1 MHCSWVQI
9 AENALNDP
17 DPVWV
22 TRKLSLPA
30 CTSAAP
36 PTVASAVPPTLTVT
50 ALPARVPETVVSD
63 GAPPPPPPPPGPA
76 GLPFLP
82 PHPSMRDAT
91 VTNEIACAQNSR
103 RDVFGLSMGAR
114 CASSVPAFRGS
125 DIVR

>member
-1 MHCSWVQI
+1 MHCSCVQI

-50 ALPARVPETVVSD
+50 LLPARVPATVASD

-76 GLPFLP
+76 GLPFLL
-82 PHPSMRDAT
+82 HPSTSDAT

-103 RDVFGLSMGAR
+103 REVFGLSMAPR
-114 CASSVPAFRGS
+114 V
-125 DIVR
+125 